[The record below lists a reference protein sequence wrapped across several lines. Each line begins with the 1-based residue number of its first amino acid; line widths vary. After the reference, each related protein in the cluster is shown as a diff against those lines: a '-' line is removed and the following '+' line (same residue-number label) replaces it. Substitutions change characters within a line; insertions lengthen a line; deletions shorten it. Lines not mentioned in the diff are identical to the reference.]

1 MQQSTHPRR
10 GLLAAL
16 VLAVSLALLPNFAN
30 AQDSKDSKTQPLK
43 VLIIGA
49 NGSVARVAT
58 TMFLDNT
65 NVNLKL
71 FLRNA
76 KRLEHLKSPR
86 VEVVEGDA
94 TNKDSLV
101 SAMQNVNVVYANL
114 YGKNTPQ
121 MAQTIIEAMHE
132 VGLKRLVWITSFGVY
147 NGQYQEIPDS
157 ELARI
162 ASYIAPHRE
171 EVRIIE
177 DSDIDYTIIRA
188 QWFSNA
194 DEIDYELTQKGEAF
208 KNPSARISR
217 KSIADLIVRLCTTPA
232 FGVRQ
237 SFGIN
242 KPAPR

>member
-1 MQQSTHPRR
+1 MSRKTFLRILALALCLGAAP
-10 GLLAAL
+10 LLAQTPAPQKG
-16 VLAVSLALLPNFAN
+16 ATGA
-30 AQDSKDSKTQPLK
+30 TT

-49 NGSVARVAT
+49 NGSVAKEAIA
-58 TMFLDNT
+58 MFLQKTD
-65 NVNLKL
+65 VNLKL

-76 KRLEHLKSPR
+76 KRLEHLKSPS

-94 TNKDSLV
+94 TDKVALTN
-101 SAMQNVNVVYANL
+101 AMGGVHVVYANL

-121 MAQTIIEAMHE
+121 MASAIIESMQAA
-132 VGLKRLVWITSFGVY
+132 GLKRLVWITSFGVY
-147 NGQYQEIPDS
+147 NGQYQEIPDF

-177 DSDIDYTIIRA
+177 ASNLDYTLIRA

-194 DEIDYELTQKGEAF
+194 DEIDYELTQKGEPF

-217 KSIADLIVRLCTTPA
+217 KSIADLIVRLCTTPD
-232 FGVRQ
+232 FGIRQ
-237 SFGIN
+237 SLGIN
-242 KPAPR
+242 KPL

>member
-1 MQQSTHPRR
+1 MSRKTFLHILALFGALWLGAIP
-10 GLLAAL
+10 LLAQNPAPQKG
-16 VLAVSLALLPNFAN
+16 ATGA
-30 AQDSKDSKTQPLK
+30 TT

-49 NGSVARVAT
+49 NGSVAKEAIA
-58 TMFLDNT
+58 MFLQKTD
-65 NVNLKL
+65 VNLKL

-94 TNKDSLV
+94 TDKVALTN
-101 SAMQNVNVVYANL
+101 AMGGVHVVYANL

-121 MAQTIIEAMHE
+121 MASAIIESMQAA
-132 VGLKRLVWITSFGVY
+132 GLKRLVWITSFGVY

-171 EVRIIE
+171 EVRVIE
-177 DSDIDYTIIRA
+177 ASNLDYTLIRA

-194 DEIDYELTQKGEAF
+194 DEIDYELTQKGEPF

-217 KSIADLIVRLCTTPA
+217 KSIADLIVRLCTTPD
-232 FGVRQ
+232 FGIRQ
-237 SFGIN
+237 SLGIN
-242 KPAPR
+242 KPL

>member
-1 MQQSTHPRR
+1 MSRKTFLHILALFGALCLSIVP
-10 GLLAAL
+10 LLAQTPAPQKG
-16 VLAVSLALLPNFAN
+16 ATGA
-30 AQDSKDSKTQPLK
+30 TT

-49 NGSVARVAT
+49 NGSVAKEAIA
-58 TMFLDNT
+58 MFLQKTD
-65 NVNLKL
+65 VNLKL

-94 TNKDSLV
+94 TDKVALTN
-101 SAMQNVNVVYANL
+101 AMGGVHVVYANL
-114 YGKNTPQ
+114 YGRNTPQ
-121 MAQTIIEAMHE
+121 MASAIIESMQAA
-132 VGLKRLVWITSFGVY
+132 GLKRLVWITSFGVY

-171 EVRIIE
+171 EVKVIE
-177 DSDIDYTIIRA
+177 ASNLDYTLIRA

-194 DEIDYELTQKGEAF
+194 DEIDYELTQKGEPF

-217 KSIADLIVRLCTTPA
+217 KSIADLIVRLCTTPD
-232 FGVRQ
+232 FGIRQ
-237 SFGIN
+237 SLGIN
-242 KPAPR
+242 KPL

>member
-1 MQQSTHPRR
+1 MSRKTFLRMLALFGALCLGAVP
-10 GLLAAL
+10 LLAQTPAPQKG
-16 VLAVSLALLPNFAN
+16 A
-30 AQDSKDSKTQPLK
+30 TT

-49 NGSVARVAT
+49 NGSVAKEAIA
-58 TMFLDNT
+58 MFLQKTD
-65 NVNLKL
+65 VNLKL

-94 TNKDSLV
+94 TDKVALTN
-101 SAMQNVNVVYANL
+101 AMSGVHVVYANL

-121 MAQTIIEAMHE
+121 MASAIIESMQAA
-132 VGLKRLVWITSFGVY
+132 GLRRLVWITSFGVY

-171 EVRIIE
+171 EVRVIE
-177 DSDIDYTIIRA
+177 ASNLDYTLIRA

-194 DEIDYELTQKGEAF
+194 DEIDYELTQKGEPF

-217 KSIADLIVRLCTTPA
+217 KSIADLIVRLCTTSD
-232 FGVRQ
+232 FGIRQ
-237 SFGIN
+237 SLGIN
-242 KPAPR
+242 KPL

>member
-1 MQQSTHPRR
+1 MSRKTFLHILALFGALWLGVVP
-10 GLLAAL
+10 LLAQTPAPQKG
-16 VLAVSLALLPNFAN
+16 AMGA
-30 AQDSKDSKTQPLK
+30 TT

-49 NGSVARVAT
+49 NGSVAKEAIA
-58 TMFLDNT
+58 MFLQKTD
-65 NVNLKL
+65 VNLKL

-94 TNKDSLV
+94 TDKVALTN
-101 SAMQNVNVVYANL
+101 AMSGVHVVYANL
-114 YGKNTPQ
+114 YGRNTPQ
-121 MAQTIIEAMHE
+121 MASAIIESMQAA
-132 VGLKRLVWITSFGVY
+132 GLKRLVWITSFGVY

-177 DSDIDYTIIRA
+177 ASNLDYTLIRA

-194 DEIDYELTQKGEAF
+194 DEIDYELTQKGEPF

-217 KSIADLIVRLCTTPA
+217 KSIADLIVRLCTTPD
-232 FGVRQ
+232 FGIRQ
-237 SFGIN
+237 SLGIN
-242 KPAPR
+242 KPL

>member
-1 MQQSTHPRR
+1 MSRKTFLRILALFGALWLGAVP
-10 GLLAAL
+10 LLAQNPAPQKG
-16 VLAVSLALLPNFAN
+16 AKGA
-30 AQDSKDSKTQPLK
+30 TT

-49 NGSVARVAT
+49 NGSVAKEAIA
-58 TMFLDNT
+58 MFLQKTD
-65 NVNLKL
+65 VNLKL

-94 TNKDSLV
+94 TDKVALTN
-101 SAMQNVNVVYANL
+101 AMSGVNVVYANL

-121 MAQTIIEAMHE
+121 MASAIIESMQAA
-132 VGLKRLVWITSFGVY
+132 GLKRLVWITSFGVY

-177 DSDIDYTIIRA
+177 ASNLDYTIIRA
-188 QWFSNA
+188 QWFSHA
-194 DEIDYELTQKGEAF
+194 DEIDYELTQKGEPF

-217 KSIADLIVRLCTTPA
+217 KSIADLIVRLCTTPD
-232 FGVRQ
+232 FGIRQ
-237 SFGIN
+237 SLGIN
-242 KPAPR
+242 KPL